1 MLGWERTQFE
11 QRAVMALSTLL
22 NPSLLTA
29 DEITSALDV
38 STQKAVAERLT
49 EFLLW
54 PASIIRRLH
63 TGV

>member
-1 MLGWERTQFE
+1 MLGWERSQFE